1 MITENQI
8 VYWFILR
15 LKWDYYFK
23 GIPIKEG
30 QFLKYQ
36 DKMFLLDDENLY
48 FFSREEFNLEFE
60 NVGSLKD
67 KLKKYTL
74 PIDKRIVQVLKSAR
88 KIEDLRLLYDYNV
101 VKEFQK
107 KLKDVQSLKVP
118 FQIMLGEI
126 DLDEKLNLALIDENY
141 EEAVIIRDTINIQ
154 KLIRDKEG
162 SVITH
167 FAYLLDL

>member
-23 GIPIKEG
+23 GIPIKTG
-30 QFLKYQ
+30 QFCKFQ

-48 FFSREEFNLEFE
+48 FYSREEFNLENE
-60 NVGSLKD
+60 NVGSLRD

-74 PIDKRIVQVLKSAR
+74 PIDKRLVQVLKSAK
-88 KIEDLRLLYDYNV
+88 KIEDLRLLYDHKV

-107 KLKDVQSLKVP
+107 KLKDVPSLEAP
-118 FQIMLGEI
+118 FKIMLGEI
-126 DLDEKLNLALIDENY
+126 DLDTELQLALIDENY
-141 EEAVIIRDTINIQ
+141 EEAAIIRDTININNIL
-154 KLIRDKEG
+154 KNLFI
-162 SVITH
+162 
-167 FAYLLDL
+167 

>member
-8 VYWFILR
+8 IYWFILR
-15 LKWDYYFK
+15 IRWDYYFK
-23 GIPIKEG
+23 KTPIKEG

-48 FFSREEFNLEFE
+48 FYSREEFDLENE

-74 PIDKRIVQVLKSAR
+74 PIDKRLVQVLKSAR
-88 KIEDLRLLYDYNV
+88 KIEDLRLLYDYKV

-126 DLDEKLNLALIDENY
+126 DLDEKLNFALIDENY
-141 EEAVIIRDTINIQ
+141 EEAAIIRDTINIQ
-154 KLIRDKEG
+154 NILKHLFI
-162 SVITH
+162 
-167 FAYLLDL
+167 

>member
-23 GIPIKEG
+23 GTPVKSG
-30 QFLKYQ
+30 QFCKSQ
-36 DKMFLLDDENLY
+36 DKMFQLDDENLY
-48 FFSREEFNLEFE
+48 FYSREEFNLENE
-60 NVGSLKD
+60 NVGSLRD

-74 PIDKRIVQVLKSAR
+74 PIDKRLVQVLKSAK

-101 VKEFQK
+101 IKEFQK
-107 KLKDVQSLKVP
+107 KLKDVDSLKVP

-126 DLDEKLNLALIDENY
+126 DLDTELQLAVIDENY
-141 EEAVIIRDTINIQ
+141 EEAAIIRDTININNIL
-154 KLIRDKEG
+154 KNLFI
-162 SVITH
+162 
-167 FAYLLDL
+167 